1 MALPLPSSITPSK
14 VSSFTHC
21 GLAFRFSSIDR
32 LPEPPSLPAAKGTV
46 VHRALQLLHG
56 AEPQQRTL
64 ARALEALDVALPEV
78 MGSWEYSE
86 MKLDEPE
93 AVKLRSDSEQLIA
106 RYFELEDPTQ
116 VTPVG
121 LELMLEAKIGGV
133 LIRGIIDR
141 LDLTAN
147 GELIVTDYK
156 TGRAPNERFEQGSL
170 NGVHFY
176 AYLCEAVFGHRPA
189 KVQLLYLS
197 QPVSIVATPTDQSI
211 RGMERKVGAIWK
223 AVEQACER
231 EDFRP
236 NPSKL
241 CDWCAFKA
249 YCPSFGGD
257 PSLALVTKPLA
268 IPVAVS

>member
-1 MALPLPSSITPSK
+1 MAFPLPSSLTPSK
-14 VSSFTHC
+14 VSSFTNC
-21 GLAFRFSSIDR
+21 GLAFRFSAIDR

-46 VHRALQLLHG
+46 VHRALQLLHNE
-56 AEPQQRTL
+56 APEQRTL

-78 MGSWEYSE
+78 MGSWEYAE
-86 MKLDEPE
+86 MELDEPT
-93 AVKLRSDSEQLIA
+93 ADKFRSDAVQLVT

-121 LELMLEAKIGGV
+121 LELMLEAEIGGV
-133 LIRGIIDR
+133 FIRGIIDR
-141 LDLTAN
+141 LDLTAD

-176 AYLCEAVFGHRPA
+176 AYLCEAVFGKRPA

-211 RGMERKVGAIWK
+211 RGMERKVGAVWK
-223 AVEQACER
+223 AVEQACRR

-236 NPSKL
+236 NPGKL
-241 CDWCAFKA
+241 CDWCAFQA
-249 YCPSFGGD
+249 HCPAFGGD
-257 PSLALVTKPLA
+257 PSLVVNPRS